1 MVNQRVM
8 IAVRVDR
15 SVLKAL
21 HEIKVRDGVPINEQI
36 RRGVQL
42 WLEQKQPPGKPSKK

>member
-1 MVNQRVM
+1 M

-21 HEIKVRDGVPINEQI
+21 HEIKARDGVPVNEQI
-36 RRGVQL
+36 RRGVNL
-42 WLEQKQPPGKPSKK
+42 WLEQKQQPSKTSKK